1 MANELSTA
9 GVLVKYAVE
18 QAAGSRPTT
27 GYTTIPNIRS
37 TPDLNPEPSSLEVTD
52 LSDTEYK
59 RFIPG
64 LKSVDGALPF
74 LASNTNAFQTLW
86 GTLVSAYTSAAAATP
101 AKSVWFE
108 IMVPGLTESFFFA
121 GVPSPLGLGAMD
133 VDAVAEIT
141 AYITPNLIQGWAT
154 KSTT

>member
-18 QAAGSRPTT
+18 QTAGSRPTT

-86 GTLVSAYTSAAAATP
+86 ESLVSAYTSAAAATP

-108 IMVPGLTESFFFA
+108 IMVPGLTDSFFFA

-154 KSTT
+154 KST